1 MKRILLAISILSLS
15 AAIFARDDAK
25 DVPKPI
31 LRPVAIDAKLVE
43 SYTAAQKRTF
53 EAQQAVEKTP
63 EWGVLMVRQSQEQS
77 ALLFIMAESGLKP
90 TEGCQPVFD
99 EKTHALLRFD
109 CPEKKSGMTAP
120 TFEKKP

>member
-1 MKRILLAISILSLS
+1 MKLITGILLMCSGLLIGGAVSLR
-15 AAIFARDDAK
+15 ADDAK
-25 DVPKPI
+25 DIPKPV
-31 LRPVAIDAKLVE
+31 LRPVTIDAKLVE
-43 SYTAAQKRTF
+43 SYTAAQKRTL

-99 EKTHALLRFD
+99 PTTKALLRFD
-109 CPEKKSGMTAP
+109 CPQNAEKAKH
-120 TFEKKP
+120 